1 MTPTLHSR
9 PPARAIVQ
17 GIARFTW
24 KAIQF
29 FSKILLAASLTAI
42 SLVLLLPPAAF
53 AWRSSQPMNDPVFN
67 GLSFYQV
74 VQFRDRQYQVSVAG
88 YNEAHPD
95 SRYPI
100 PPEVC
105 SWIEVADSLSVS
117 ALLAGVCTLA
127 KCSGLVVVPT
137 RLETYPTAIWT
148 NFEANLI
155 DQFDRAAQQPAAAC
169 RLRTSFP

>member
-1 MTPTLHSR
+1 MTPTPHSR
-9 PPARAIVQ
+9 PPARAIGL
-17 GIARFTW
+17 GITRFTW
-24 KAIQF
+24 KAIKF
-29 FSKILLAASLTAI
+29 FSRTIIVASLTAI

-53 AWRSSQPMNDPVFN
+53 AWRSNQPMNDPVFN

-74 VQFRDRQYQVSVAG
+74 VQLRDRQYRISVAG
-88 YNEAHPD
+88 YNEAHPG

-137 RLETYPTAIWT
+137 RLGTYPTAMWA

-169 RLRTSFP
+169 RLRPSFP